1 MIDHNL
7 PLHCLC
13 FLALRLTESVSKFSI
28 CCKKSVI
35 LQIPDMK
42 LWGFAIFNKESRLV
56 KYLPMKESYIRQ
68 WIIGQLESN
77 IFTVNIPGE
86 KENIV
91 IETYHLKSK
100 IHTSQQ
106 GDKVRIYVTLSGVG
120 KIHENNTQLDLANS
134 KNMMLIQSEL
144 NTQISSFAQEV
155 TRKVQTLG
163 TDIFGFGEAFH
174 RQHPYAWKGIKENW
188 GDSFA
193 KAEVSFTLNVQVR
206 EEGLSSLSSNVREN
220 KGKK

>member
-1 MIDHNL
+1 M
-7 PLHCLC
+7 
-13 FLALRLTESVSKFSI
+13 
-28 CCKKSVI
+28 
-35 LQIPDMK
+35 
-42 LWGFAIFNKESRLV
+42 
-56 KYLPMKESYIRQ
+56 
-68 WIIGQLESN
+68 
-77 IFTVNIPGE
+77 
-86 KENIV
+86 
-91 IETYHLKSK
+91 KSK